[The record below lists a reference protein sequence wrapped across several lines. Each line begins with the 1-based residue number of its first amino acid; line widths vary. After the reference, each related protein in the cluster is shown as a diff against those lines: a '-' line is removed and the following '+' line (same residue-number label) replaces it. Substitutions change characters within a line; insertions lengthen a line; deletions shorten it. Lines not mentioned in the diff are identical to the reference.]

1 MAKNSK
7 KERAKEDL
15 FRHKVNKRCQV
26 EAFNIDL
33 PNGKYQKYQVVYN
46 TNLSLISICPDVS
59 AKLMSSYR
67 GTSPALLPAL
77 IQDIQDEILYL

>member
-7 KERAKEDL
+7 KERIKENL
-15 FRHKVNKRCQV
+15 FRHKVNRRCHI
-26 EAFNIDL
+26 ETFGIDL

-46 TNLSLISICPDVS
+46 TNLSLISIYPEVS

-77 IQDIQDEILYL
+77 IQDIQDEVLYL

>member
-7 KERAKEDL
+7 KERAKENL
-15 FRHKVNKRCQV
+15 FRHKVNRRCQV

-33 PNGKYQKYQVVYN
+33 PNGRYQKYQAVYN
-46 TNLSLISICPDVS
+46 TNLSLISIYPEVS
-59 AKLMSSYR
+59 AKLMSSYC

-77 IQDIQDEILYL
+77 IRDIQDEVLGL

>member
-7 KERAKEDL
+7 KERFKEDL
-15 FRHKVNKRCQV
+15 FRHKMNRRCRI
-26 EAFNIDL
+26 ESFNIDL
-33 PNGKYQKYQVVYN
+33 PNGRYQKYQAVYD
-46 TNLSLISICPDVS
+46 TNLSLISIYPEVS

-67 GTSPALLPAL
+67 GTSPALLPVL

>member
-7 KERAKEDL
+7 KERSKENL
-15 FRHKVNKRCQV
+15 FRHKVNKRCRV

-46 TNLSLISICPDVS
+46 TNLSLISIYPEVS

-67 GTSPALLPAL
+67 GTSPALLPVL
-77 IQDIQDEILYL
+77 IRDIQDEVFGL

>member
-7 KERAKEDL
+7 KERARDNL
-15 FRHKVNKRCQV
+15 FRHKVNRRCRV

-33 PNGKYQKYQVVYN
+33 PNGRYQKYQAVYD
-46 TNLSLISICPDVS
+46 TNLSLISIYPETS
-59 AKLMSSYR
+59 QKIMSGYR

-77 IQDIQDEILYL
+77 IQDIQDEVLGL

>member
-1 MAKNSK
+1 MGKNSRV
-7 KERAKEDL
+7 ERAKLNL
-15 FRHKVNKRCQV
+15 FRHKVNKRCRV

-46 TNLSLISICPDVS
+46 ANLSLISIYPDVS
-59 AKLMSSYR
+59 ARLMSGYR

-77 IQDIQDEILYL
+77 IQDIQDEVLGL

>member
-1 MAKNSK
+1 MGKNSK
-7 KERAKEDL
+7 KERAKLNL
-15 FRHKVNKRCQV
+15 FRHKVNRRCRV
-26 EAFNIDL
+26 ETFNVDL

-46 TNLSLISICPDVS
+46 TNLSLISIYPEVS

-77 IQDIQDEILYL
+77 IQDIQDEVLGL